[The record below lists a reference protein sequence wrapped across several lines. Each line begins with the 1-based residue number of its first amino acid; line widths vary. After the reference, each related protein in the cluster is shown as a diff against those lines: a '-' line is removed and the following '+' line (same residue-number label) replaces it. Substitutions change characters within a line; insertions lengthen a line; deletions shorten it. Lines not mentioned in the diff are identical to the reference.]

1 MKTAY
6 AFSILRYVH
15 DPVTQEFV
23 NVGVALYAPEAGF
36 FRALCSPHYGRIS
49 HFFAR
54 IDGNR
59 FRQLTRYIETSIN
72 ALGDQ
77 LRGQLQL
84 SRPPTLEAYLA
95 RVLPPDDSA
104 LQFAPAGGG
113 ISGDL
118 EATLRE
124 TFRRCVQV
132 YAEAETPRRAK
143 AEVWR
148 VFSVPLERRQ
158 LTTKLIPKKITAPD
172 YEREFAHAWKNQIWH
187 VYEPVSFDLAEGAD
201 VTDKASRWLGRAT
214 ALRDA
219 TEPFKMHLLVGRPQD
234 PKLAGAMIKA
244 ENILN
249 KIPGKKEIVREE
261 EADAFAAEVEREMAH
276 AAGGAG

>member
-1 MKTAY
+1 MRTAY
-6 AFSILRYVH
+6 SFSILRYVH

-36 FRALCSPHYGRIS
+36 FRARCSSHYGRIS
-49 HFFAR
+49 GFFTH

-59 FRQLTRYIETSIN
+59 FRHLTRYIEDSIN
-72 ALGDQ
+72 AMGDQ
-77 LRGQLQL
+77 IRGQLPL
-84 SRPPTLEAYLA
+84 SAPLSIEGCLA

-113 ISGDL
+113 FSADL

-124 TFRRCVQV
+124 TFHRCVET
-132 YAEAETPRRAK
+132 YAAAETPRRAA

-148 VFSVPLERRQ
+148 VFSAPLEGRR
-158 LTTKLIPKKITAPD
+158 LAAKLVSKKIAARD

-201 VTDKASRWLGRAT
+201 LAEKASRWLGRAT

-219 TEPFKMHLLVGRPQD
+219 PEPFKLHLLLGRPQD

-249 KIPGKKEIVREE
+249 KIPGKKEIVKEE
-261 EADAFAAEVEREMAH
+261 EAEAFAAAMERDMAH
-276 AAGGAG
+276 DGAGRA